1 MATDELTRTGED
13 VEQVEIQL
21 LLEGIFR
28 HYGYDFRG
36 YAPGSLKRRLW
47 HRAIGEKVESI
58 SALQDRV
65 LHDPEVMDRLL
76 LDLSINVTSMFRD
89 PTFYVAFRTQVVPL
103 MRTYPFVRIWNVG
116 CSTGEETYSLAIL
129 LREEGVYEKTRI
141 YATDINDSVLERA
154 QQGAFPLEKMRD
166 YTENYIRAGGAE
178 EFSSYYTAAGA
189 VARFDP
195 SLRDHVV
202 FAQHNLVTDAAFN
215 VFNVIVCRNVMIYFG
230 KALQDRVHQLF
241 YDSLETFGI
250 LALGHK
256 ESIRFSRNEE
266 CYEPIDPAEKLYRK
280 ML

>member
-1 MATDELTRTGED
+1 MATEELTRTGED
-13 VEQVEIQL
+13 VEQIEIQL

-58 SALQDRV
+58 SALQEKV
-65 LHDPEVMDRLL
+65 LHDPDVMERLL

-89 PTFYVAFRTQVVPL
+89 PTFYLAFRTKVVPL

-129 LREEGVYEKTRI
+129 LKEEELYEKTRI
-141 YATDINDSVLERA
+141 YATDINDSVVERA
-154 QQGAFPLEKMRD
+154 RQGAFPLEKMRD
-166 YTENYIRAGGAE
+166 YTENYIRAGGTE
-178 EFSSYYTAAGA
+178 EFSSYYTAAGE

-195 SLRDHVV
+195 ALGDHVV

-230 KALQDRVHQLF
+230 KALQDRVHELF
-241 YDSLETFGI
+241 HDSLETFGI

-256 ESIRFSRNEE
+256 ESIRFSR
-266 CYEPIDPAEKLYRK
+266 YEDGYEAIDAGEKLYRK
-280 ML
+280 VG

>member
-13 VEQVEIQL
+13 VEQIEIQL

-58 SALQDRV
+58 SALQEKV
-65 LHDPEVMDRLL
+65 LHDTDVMERLL

-89 PTFYVAFRTQVVPL
+89 PTFYLAFRTKVVPL

-129 LREEGVYEKTRI
+129 LKEEELYEKTRI
-141 YATDINDSVLERA
+141 YATDINDSVVERA
-154 QQGAFPLEKMRD
+154 RKGAFPLEKMRD
-166 YTENYIRAGGAE
+166 YTENYIRAGGTE
-178 EFSSYYTAAGA
+178 EFSSYYTAAGE

-195 SLRDHVV
+195 ALGDHVV

-230 KALQDRVHQLF
+230 KALQDRVHELF
-241 YDSLETFGI
+241 HDSLETFGI

-256 ESIRFSRNEE
+256 ESIRFSR
-266 CYEPIDPAEKLYRK
+266 YEDGYEAIDAGEKLYRK
-280 ML
+280 VE